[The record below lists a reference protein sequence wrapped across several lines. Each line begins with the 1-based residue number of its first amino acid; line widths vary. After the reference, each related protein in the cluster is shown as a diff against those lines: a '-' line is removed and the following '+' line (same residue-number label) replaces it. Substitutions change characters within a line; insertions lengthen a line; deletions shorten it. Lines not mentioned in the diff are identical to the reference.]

1 MNSHVDYYLA
11 NALPSPYFI
20 IQEVL
25 GAMEFMIKTFYLHQI
40 LTNCLLD
47 FKVAQGYF
55 VVLALSCPA
64 NVVNNDV

>member
-1 MNSHVDYYLA
+1 MNSHVDCYLA
-11 NALPSPYFI
+11 NAFPSSYFI

-25 GAMEFMIKTFYLHQI
+25 GAMEFMIKTFDLHQI

-55 VVLALSCPA
+55 VVLALAFPA

>member
-1 MNSHVDYYLA
+1 MNSHVDCYLA
-11 NALPSPYFI
+11 NAFPSPYFI
-20 IQEVL
+20 IKE
-25 GAMEFMIKTFYLHQI
+25 AAIEFMIKTFDLHQI

-55 VVLALSCPA
+55 VVLALSFPA